1 MIKLINV
8 NKYFNKKK
16 PNEIHVIKD
25 TSLELGDSGLV
36 ALLGK
41 SGSGKTTL
49 LNVISGLDD
58 YESGSIIIDGIDM
71 GNNRDKWDDV
81 RAKKIGYIFQDYY
94 LHEDKSVYDNLEL
107 SLKLAGQSDRMLI
120 NQRIDY
126 ALNLVGMG
134 KYKKRTPNTLS
145 GGQKQRIGIARAI
158 VKGASIIIADEPTGN
173 LDSDNTYEI
182 MQILKDISKTS
193 LVILVTHE
201 KTLAGKFADRI
212 INLRDGKIYEDYL
225 NECDYSGQKLSDIDK
240 KILSPIV
247 NNDKVAVIDMFSA
260 LKAAWKNNRLTP
272 LKNKIVRNLLLFSFG
287 LAFTFFICII
297 FSILYFAEFDYK
309 DNKDL
314 YYYRFTQQAFSLP
327 PDGTNG
333 IDKVLSSGNLYL
345 EDFINCNSFDE
356 DNVSISARDYFYS
369 EIIIYPMDY
378 LKKDAKLMYG
388 KMPSKQYEILIDIR
402 SAEEMKR
409 YLKNYGIDDINYV
422 LQEKVKIG
430 NNTYTITGIADG
442 GYTGGWLLEEDYQS
456 ISRSNVAAF
465 LINDKDSFM
474 AWADENN
481 LSVYNKYDEVNVD
494 SNLPI
499 FLAGL
504 IIIFLFLFLIS
515 ISAIKSKFI
524 NNIKTIGI
532 NRCLGVKKRELA
544 KEFICESIITLN
556 FSALIGIIA
565 SIILEFI
572 INFIYADELIIKG
585 FQVILS
591 ILSIYTVYITL
602 TIRNLYNLLRS
613 TPAQIMTK
621 YDL

>member
-1 MIKLINV
+1 
-8 NKYFNKKK
+8 
-16 PNEIHVIKD
+16 
-25 TSLELGDSGLV
+25 
-36 ALLGK
+36 
-41 SGSGKTTL
+41 
-49 LNVISGLDD
+49 
-58 YESGSIIIDGIDM
+58 
-71 GNNRDKWDDV
+71 
-81 RAKKIGYIFQDYY
+81 
-94 LHEDKSVYDNLEL
+94 
-107 SLKLAGQSDRMLI
+107 
-120 NQRIDY
+120 
-126 ALNLVGMG
+126 
-134 KYKKRTPNTLS
+134 
-145 GGQKQRIGIARAI
+145 
-158 VKGASIIIADEPTGN
+158 
-173 LDSDNTYEI
+173 
-182 MQILKDISKTS
+182 
-193 LVILVTHE
+193 
-201 KTLAGKFADRI
+201 
-212 INLRDGKIYEDYL
+212 
-225 NECDYSGQKLSDIDK
+225 
-240 KILSPIV
+240 
-247 NNDKVAVIDMFSA
+247 
-260 LKAAWKNNRLTP
+260 
-272 LKNKIVRNLLLFSFG
+272 
-287 LAFTFFICII
+287 
-297 FSILYFAEFDYK
+297 
-309 DNKDL
+309 L